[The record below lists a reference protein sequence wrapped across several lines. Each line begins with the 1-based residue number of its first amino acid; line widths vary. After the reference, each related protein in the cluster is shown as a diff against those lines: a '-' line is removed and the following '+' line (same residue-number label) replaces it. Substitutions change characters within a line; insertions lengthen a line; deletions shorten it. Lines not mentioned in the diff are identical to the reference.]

1 MTEVISHF
9 LPFPFPVL
17 CFIPIPMGFPWDS
30 RYHWESHSHV
40 HLYSNVL
47 LLPVSRH
54 WSLLASPF
62 SKAIC
67 EHCESTDTG
76 WCITWYACLL
86 PQLSAATILSQTVY
100 NDHQI
105 QQFSIVFF
113 IGFYCSRNGISHK
126 YWHGYGTIRSSWR
139 SVSSRNWTSMLWW
152 VEW

>member
-1 MTEVISHF
+1 MMMTEVISHF

-47 LLPVSRH
+47 LLPISRH

-86 PQLSAATILSQTVY
+86 SQLSAATILSQTVY

-105 QQFSIVFF
+105 QQFSIVFLLDF
-113 IGFYCSRNGISHK
+113 IVAGMVFHTNTDMDTGPSGVLEGAYPA
-126 YWHGYGTIRSSWR
+126 GTGHQCFGG
-139 SVSSRNWTSMLWW
+139 
-152 VEW
+152 